1 MTTPP
6 PPAPRTMPPPPP
18 AKPSAAVAA
27 KASVP
32 AFSMP
37 SATLAGQRVIV
48 NGVEGWGKTSLA
60 SNAPG
65 AVIIQA
71 RGETGYQTLVGMGRV
86 PAIPSTV
93 AESWDG
99 LLSLLDQVIAEPGNM
114 KTLVL
119 DALGGFE
126 RLCHEHVCARD
137 FKGDWGDKGFGSFH
151 KGYDLSVTDWLG
163 LLNRLDRIREK
174 GVAIFLLSHVQVKS
188 FKNPTGGDF
197 DRYEA
202 ACHQKTWGVT
212 HKWADAVL
220 FCTFRTITEKKDGKT
235 KGIGGTDRIVYT
247 ERRDAFDAKNR
258 HGMPEEIEIPG
269 DPAQAYQLV
278 ASFLTPSQKG

>member
-1 MTTPP
+1 MNAPAAPP
-6 PPAPRTMPPPPP
+6 SRAMPPPPSARP
-18 AKPSAAVAA
+18 AAAVAA
-27 KASVP
+27 RASVP
-32 AFSMP
+32 SFSMP
-37 SATLAGQRVIV
+37 STAPLGQRIII

-60 SNAPG
+60 SNAIG

-71 RGETGYQTLVGMGRV
+71 RGETGYQTLVSMGRV
-86 PAIPSTV
+86 PAIPATV
-93 AESWDG
+93 AETWDG
-99 LLSLLDQVIAEPGNM
+99 LLGLLDQVIADPGSM
-114 KTLVL
+114 RTLIL

-126 RLCHEHVCARD
+126 RLCHEHVCNRD

-151 KGYDLSVTDWLG
+151 KGYDVSVTDWLG

-188 FKNPTGGDF
+188 FKNPIGGDF
-197 DRYEA
+197 DRYES
-202 ACHQKTWGVT
+202 ACHAKTWGVT

-235 KGIGGTDRIVYT
+235 KGIGGTDRVAYT

-278 ASFLTPSQKG
+278 SSYLTPAVKG

>member
-1 MTTPP
+1 MNAPSAPP
-6 PPAPRTMPPPPP
+6 SKPMPPPPSRP
-18 AKPSAAVAA
+18 AAATVA
-27 KASVP
+27 KAAVP
-32 AFSMP
+32 AFNMP
-37 SATLAGQRVIV
+37 STAPRAQCIVI

-71 RGETGYQTLVGMGRV
+71 RGETGYQTLVSMGRV
-86 PAIPSTV
+86 PAIPCTTV
-93 AESWDG
+93 ESWEG
-99 LLSLLDQVIAEPGNM
+99 LLGLLDQVIADPGTM
-114 KTLVL
+114 RTLIL

-137 FKGDWGDKGFGSFH
+137 FKGDWSDKGFGSFH
-151 KGYDLSVTDWLG
+151 KGYDVAVTDWLG
-163 LLNRLDRIREK
+163 LLNRLDRIRDK
-174 GVAIFLLSHVQVKS
+174 GIAVMVLSHVHVKS

-197 DRYEA
+197 DRYES
-202 ACHQKTWGVT
+202 ACHTKTWGVT

-235 KGIGGTDRIVYT
+235 KGIGGTDRVAFT

-258 HGMPEEIEIPG
+258 HGMPEEIDIPG
-269 DPAQAYQLV
+269 EPADACRLIL
-278 ASFLTPSQKG
+278 SLINPSQKG

>member
-6 PPAPRTMPPPPP
+6 PPSARPMPPPPR
-18 AKPSAAVAA
+18 SAPAVAPR
-27 KASVP
+27 ASVP
-32 AFSMP
+32 AFALPSM
-37 SATLAGQRVIV
+37 AQVGQRIIV

-71 RGETGYQTLVGMGRV
+71 RGETGYRTLAAMGRV
-86 PAIPSTV
+86 PVIPCTV
-93 AESWDG
+93 AETWDG
-99 LLSLLDQVIAEPGNM
+99 LLGLLDQVIADHGSM
-114 KTLVL
+114 KALVL
-119 DALGGFE
+119 DALGGLE
-126 RLCHEHVCARD
+126 RLCHEHVCTRD

-163 LLNRLDRIREK
+163 LLNRLDRICEK

-202 ACHQKTWGVT
+202 ACHQKTWGAT

-220 FCTFRTITEKKDGKT
+220 FCTFRTITAEKAGKT
-235 KGIGGTDRIVYT
+235 KGIGGTDRVVYT

-258 HGMPEEIEIPG
+258 HGMPEELEIPG

-278 ASFLTPSQKG
+278 SSYLTPSQKG